1 MDLFVEVKSDKPFEE
16 YDPNWLY
23 IRVVKHVEG
32 ETYNFKTLDK
42 LQSSVIR
49 VNKL

>member
-1 MDLFVEVKSDKPFEE
+1 MDLFVEIKGQDGFEE

-32 ETYNFKTLDK
+32 GTYNFKNLDK
-42 LQSSVIR
+42 LQS
-49 VNKL
+49 